1 MGNVP
6 DKLRC
11 IEGTGKG
18 FDAHLPALV
27 SSVAAITD
35 SGSTAVNFVRYH
47 EDERFVSER
56 STLPSDRLHL
66 SVSTHKR
73 TKLLSETLLLTHISA
88 VRSQG
93 DDRENKNASALESAS
108 DAPAPL
114 KTPLCFCDPRHHL
127 VGSFA
132 FYCNNKRVGT
142 GKRKRSRNYSSG
154 IGS

>member
-73 TKLLSETLLLTHISA
+73 TKLLSETLLSTHISA
-88 VRSQG
+88 VKSQG
-93 DDRENKNASALESAS
+93 DDRENKNASAPESAS

-114 KTPLCFCDPRHHL
+114 KTPL
-127 VGSFA
+127 
-132 FYCNNKRVGT
+132 
-142 GKRKRSRNYSSG
+142 
-154 IGS
+154 